1 MKPTAAQRRV
11 LEALTWAQD
20 GRMSSSTM
28 AGTMGS
34 VALRSVLAL
43 QRRGLVRLGH
53 VHYHFDSA
61 EDTWVAITPSGTAA
75 LAAAGEVRA

>member
-1 MKPTAAQRRV
+1 MKLTSAQRRV

-20 GRMSSSTM
+20 GRMSSSAM
-28 AGTMGS
+28 AGTMWS

-53 VHYHFDSA
+53 VHYHFGSA
-61 EDTWVAITPSGTAA
+61 EDTWVAITPGGTAA
-75 LAAAGEVRA
+75 LEGGDGR